1 MHNKAQKIV
10 VHKVVN
16 LDVFRSLVC
25 TNNVKKAPEHLDYI
39 YDYVKDL
46 GAKTIIEEQNYFD
59 RDFLAEFSTFY
70 SLGASGYP
78 NICRR
83 LHFFSENITREQF
96 ETACGIKGERKRK
109 EDAPKTER
117 DLLRDSYLGFS
128 VIRPIPQAPF
138 GRTVLAWYKETLK
151 DRPRQT
157 EPCRKYVVHLAGI
170 ELAVTGLAWQQ
181 QDAGIS
187 ACASVGVWTLL
198 HSAAY
203 NDTHS
208 IPTTADVTR
217 AAHQNIAVG
226 AREFP
231 SEGLRFDQMCE
242 SVKVLGLSPFIIEG
256 DKKDDK
262 GVTEGFLQEKF
273 CSSISALI
281 RSGYPC
287 LMMGRVYRPKKK
299 VGRRTVVRVG
309 LHVSVIVG
317 YRPPEPA
324 PRVSGETHFVDKNIE
339 HVYIHDDNIG
349 PSVRFA
355 VKMEDGRVMLT
366 PSHPKT
372 GKPEG
377 LKFYGKFS
385 PLRILVAVDSDLRT
399 SSEKLNGVGMNCALR
414 LSEALVS
421 ATKTQKPVPPAPA
434 LALETRFM
442 RLAKFMSSELED
454 MLGDTPKLL
463 SRVRLELAETVRP
476 MSLHL
481 GVVRIDDGNG
491 RLADVLYDT
500 TDSDLNHPV
509 FATVC
514 YRPFVFQLL
523 QELAKPHRFGDLI
536 KGYGPVVSP
545 SSKAGSKSKRAPR
558 AKRSRA

>member
-1 MHNKAQKIV
+1 MD
-10 VHKVVN
+10 
-16 LDVFRSLVC
+16 LEVFRSLVC
-25 TNNVKKAPEHLDYI
+25 THNVRKAPRHLDYI
-39 YDYVKDL
+39 FDYIKDL

-83 LHFFSENITREQF
+83 LHFFSKDITRTQF
-96 ETACGIKGERKRK
+96 ETSCGIKENPIRQEGTE
-109 EDAPKTER
+109 KTEL

-138 GRTVLAWYKETLK
+138 GRTVLAWYKETFR

-157 EPCRKYVVHLAGI
+157 EPCRPYKVHLAGV
-170 ELAVTGLAWQQ
+170 ELTVTGLAWQQ

-256 DKKDDK
+256 DKKDKK
-262 GVTEGFLQEKF
+262 GITEGFRKEKF
-273 CSSISALI
+273 CSSVSALV

-287 LMMGRVYRPKKK
+287 LMMGRVYRPDGK
-299 VGRRTVVRVG
+299 VG

-317 YRPPEPA
+317 YRPPKPA
-324 PRVSGETHFVDKNIE
+324 RRKAGATNFVDDNIE
-339 HVYIHDDNIG
+339 HIYVHDDNIG

-355 VKMEDGRVMLT
+355 VRIEKERVFLV

-372 GKPEG
+372 DKPEG
-377 LKFYGKFS
+377 LEFYGKFS
-385 PLRILVAVDSDLRT
+385 PVRILVAVDSDLRT
-399 SSEKLNGVGMNCALR
+399 SSEQLNRVGMKCALR
-414 LSEALVS
+414 LSETWVA
-421 ATKTQKPVPPAPA
+421 ATKGQKPKPQEPA

-442 RLAKFMSSELED
+442 RLSKFMSSELEEK
-454 MLGDTPKLL
+454 LGTNPKLL
-463 SRVRLELAETVRP
+463 SRVRLELTETVRP

-481 GVVRIDDGNG
+481 GVIRIDDSKG
-491 RLADVLYDT
+491 RLIDVLYDT

-514 YRPFVFQLL
+514 YSPFVFRLL
-523 QELAKPHRFGDLI
+523 QRAAKPHRFGNLI
-536 KGYGPVVSP
+536 QAYEPTVTP
-545 SSKAGSKSKRAPR
+545 SSKADSKSSRTPR
-558 AKRSRA
+558 VGRSRA